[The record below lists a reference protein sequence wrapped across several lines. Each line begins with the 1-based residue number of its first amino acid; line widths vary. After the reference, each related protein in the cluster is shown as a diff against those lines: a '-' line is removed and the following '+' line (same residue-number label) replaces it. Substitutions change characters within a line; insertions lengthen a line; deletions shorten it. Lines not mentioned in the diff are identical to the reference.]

1 MKILSIISATRDEV
15 KLNPYVGSWAWLLH
29 RLSGVGLLFYV
40 IIHMWVLGSANT
52 SPEAFNQRLGMVQT
66 PLFHILEI
74 GLIGIIFYHMFNGLA
89 ISIVD
94 LFGITRK
101 YKKYTVIGLCLFIIF
116 TIYAAILIIP
126 RVGAHS

>member
-1 MKILSIISATRDEV
+1 MKLLGIFQTTRDEV
-15 KLNPYVGSWAWLLH
+15 RLNPYIGSWAWLLH
-29 RLSGVGLLFYV
+29 RLSGLGLLCYV
-40 IIHMWVLGSANT
+40 LLHMWVLGSANAG
-52 SPEAFNQRLGMVQT
+52 SEAFNQRLGAVQT
-66 PLFHILEI
+66 PLFHVLEI

-101 YKKYTVIGLCLFIIF
+101 YRPYTIIGICLFIIF

-126 RVGAHS
+126 RIGAHV